1 MHLNL
6 TPIVSNNILQKNGIY
21 LKRYF
26 VDITPRNKKGI
37 PKIIKVHAEREYSVR
52 LIIISKIFMAEL
64 LGYH

>member
-6 TPIVSNNILQKNGIY
+6 TPIVSNKTLQKNGIY

-26 VDITPRNKKGI
+26 VDITPSNKNGM
-37 PKIIKVHAEREYSVR
+37 PKTIKVNAERKYSII
-52 LIIISKIFMAEL
+52 LIITLKKFMAEL